1 MKKLF
6 YFIII
11 ITIFTFLLAG
21 CGEEN
26 NETAGDNN
34 TNNTSKEKAKEP
46 AAQYEE
52 VTTFAL
58 KGPVTTLNFNLDED
72 GDTLLWGE
80 NDGGFGD
87 ALRRNVWVDDE
98 VKSLDFELFNQFS
111 FLTPTGYI
119 ISKENNP
126 NAPEGEKYSIIEYNP
141 STEEVEKYP
150 AKNSFDDIL
159 LPGKGTYLQEPKI
172 YVHTDTNPNIEKEN
186 GTYIWD
192 VEKNEFIVLSFIDDI
207 KEEVGEITSYANLL
221 LNKDASKV
229 YGSVLE
235 EGIFSYDV
243 KSGTTERLL
252 ASTNILPQ
260 SDKDASKVYG
270 SVLEEGI
277 FSYDVKSGTTERLLA
292 STNILPQSDVSP
304 VLSEDEKYMI
314 YGEVDPEASEVI
326 YAYKALNLETDETIE
341 LGDGKDVIALTDGNV
356 IIIDKSEVTLFDF
369 DTGKLETIH
378 TIELEENQ
386 KMNNLTVSLDGST
399 IAYGYETEGEDDE
412 EDTYHMS
419 ILRKN

>member
-192 VEKNEFIVLSFIDDI
+192 VDKNEFIVLSFIDDI

-221 LNKDASKV
+221 LN
-229 YGSVLE
+229 
-235 EGIFSYDV
+235 
-243 KSGTTERLL
+243 
-252 ASTNILPQ
+252 
-260 SDKDASKVYG
+260 KDASKVYG

>member
-21 CGEEN
+21 CGGEEN

-34 TNNTSKEKAKEP
+34 TNNTNNTSKEKAKEL

-58 KGPVTTLNFNLDED
+58 EGPVTTLSFNLDED

-98 VKSLDFELFNQFS
+98 VKSLEFDVFNQFS

-126 NAPEGEKYSIIEYNP
+126 DAPEGEKYSIIEYNP
-141 STEEVEKYP
+141 STEEIEKYP

-172 YVHTDTNPNIEKEN
+172 YVHTDTNPNVEKEN

-192 VEKNEFIVLSFIDDI
+192 VEKNEFTVLSFIDDI
-207 KEEVGEITSYANLL
+207 KEEVGEMTSYANLL

-229 YGSVLE
+229 YRSVLE

-252 ASTNILPQ
+252 AS
-260 SDKDASKVYG
+260 
-270 SVLEEGI
+270 E
-277 FSYDVKSGTTERLLA
+277 
-292 STNILPQSDVSP
+292 NILPQSDVSP
-304 VLSEDEKYMI
+304 VLSADEKYMI

-341 LGDGKDVIALTDGNV
+341 LGNGKDVITLTDGNV
-356 IIIDKSEVTLFDF
+356 VIIGKNEVMLFDF
-369 DTGKLETIH
+369 ETGKLETIH
-378 TIELEENQ
+378 TIELGKNQ

-419 ILRKN
+419 ILRNN

>member
-260 SDKDASKVYG
+260 SD
-270 SVLEEGI
+270 
-277 FSYDVKSGTTERLLA
+277 
-292 STNILPQSDVSP
+292 VSP